1 MLISR
6 VAKAFKKH
14 GVPFGV
20 VGGYAVALHG
30 AVRGT
35 VDLDLVLRLRRK
47 DFVAAAEAL
56 AGLGLQPKL
65 PVTAGEVFDFRE
77 DYIARRNLVAW
88 SFWNPTDPSEMVDV
102 VITHDL
108 DKMDIVTMRLV
119 IDGSPGRERNSRA
132 AQQFLFL
139 FAFGLFRL
147 GGDHQFF
154 AVITAG
160 RANAVGRTGGPA
172 VRATGHRSHHETEIR
187 GTTAVAARGGVFFL
201 WVGHGVLF
209 LRLLNQ
215 FFEFVKGRRGR
226 FGGAPAGALV
236 QVSSAAGAQTPAG
249 GPTEGLGRQGQQQ
262 ALADFVVHHQKGFAD
277 GDAHV
282 DGPLQIGF
290 KSGQAPGAG
299 HGNAAPGGAPGVN
312 LFFIGVGGQG
322 HPDRAHQRGPIG
334 GFQGEGRRRDFPLHR
349 HGTVILNFVYTD
361 FHGSSE
367 KSKKPPSGG
376 SVGFS

>member
-108 DKMDIVTMRLV
+108 DKMDIVTMRL
-119 IDGSPGRERNSRA
+119 G
-132 AQQFLFL
+132 
-139 FAFGLFRL
+139 
-147 GGDHQFF
+147 
-154 AVITAG
+154 
-160 RANAVGRTGGPA
+160 
-172 VRATGHRSHHETEIR
+172 
-187 GTTAVAARGGVFFL
+187 
-201 WVGHGVLF
+201 
-209 LRLLNQ
+209 
-215 FFEFVKGRRGR
+215 
-226 FGGAPAGALV
+226 
-236 QVSSAAGAQTPAG
+236 
-249 GPTEGLGRQGQQQ
+249 
-262 ALADFVVHHQKGFAD
+262 
-277 GDAHV
+277 
-282 DGPLQIGF
+282 
-290 KSGQAPGAG
+290 
-299 HGNAAPGGAPGVN
+299 
-312 LFFIGVGGQG
+312 
-322 HPDRAHQRGPIG
+322 
-334 GFQGEGRRRDFPLHR
+334 GEGVP
-349 HGTVILNFVYTD
+349 VV
-361 FHGSSE
+361 
-367 KSKKPPSGG
+367 SKKDLIAMKKESARAQDLEDVKALE
-376 SVGFS
+376 SLDR

>member
-108 DKMDIVTMRLV
+108 DKMDIVTMRLGGEEV
-119 IDGSPGRERNSRA
+119 PVVSRKDLIA
-132 AQQFLFL
+132 MKKESARPQDLEDIKALEFL
-139 FAFGLFRL
+139 
-147 GGDHQFF
+147 
-154 AVITAG
+154 
-160 RANAVGRTGGPA
+160 
-172 VRATGHRSHHETEIR
+172 
-187 GTTAVAARGGVFFL
+187 
-201 WVGHGVLF
+201 
-209 LRLLNQ
+209 
-215 FFEFVKGRRGR
+215 
-226 FGGAPAGALV
+226 
-236 QVSSAAGAQTPAG
+236 
-249 GPTEGLGRQGQQQ
+249 
-262 ALADFVVHHQKGFAD
+262 
-277 GDAHV
+277 
-282 DGPLQIGF
+282 
-290 KSGQAPGAG
+290 
-299 HGNAAPGGAPGVN
+299 
-312 LFFIGVGGQG
+312 
-322 HPDRAHQRGPIG
+322 DR
-334 GFQGEGRRRDFPLHR
+334 
-349 HGTVILNFVYTD
+349 
-361 FHGSSE
+361 
-367 KSKKPPSGG
+367 
-376 SVGFS
+376 